1 LAANLAVPILRGSSV
16 MSIVMP
22 AIVILQTAIIL
33 GLLVLGLRHRVSA
46 PFGSVNPP
54 VSKANYRDRGM
65 SSRRAAHSSLPEVAD
80 KEDLPESLNQARQS
94 ERLRSAPLSTPA
106 DIFGSPES
114 GLPASRT
121 RRRFTDQLRTMASAR
136 PARRKTC
143 EGGARAVLEHD
154 SHADADGQ
162 VSGERYF
169 REALALLPLAT
180 VMLDERGVMTMVN
193 PQADRLFGYERE
205 ELLGKPVEL
214 LVHALRVDSDAPR
227 WADPLA
233 QQQSRCLLP
242 LDDLCVRRKD
252 GTEFR
257 AEIDLGAFRFNGENV
272 TLAFVIDK
280 TERYELHRQRLDLAH
295 LTRVSTMGQLAS
307 SLAHELNQPLTAIL
321 SNVQAA
327 QRFMTAD
334 PIDLAELHDILND
347 IVQDDYRAS
356 EVIRRI
362 RAVVKKGDL
371 EVIPLDLAGVM
382 RDVVALVHSDAI
394 VRGTRVTLDIDAA
407 LPPVRGDRV
416 QLQQVMLNL
425 LLNAFDAMNEVPPV
439 DRMVCV
445 TLKSADNG
453 MVLIAVRDRGH
464 GLTADKLDKIFK
476 PFFTSKPQGL
486 GLGLSISRSI
496 IDMHRGRLWAENN
509 NDRGATFYVALPA
522 GDATPEDKS
531 R

>member
-1 LAANLAVPILRGSSV
+1 

-22 AIVILQTAIIL
+22 AIVVLQAAIIL
-33 GLLVLGLRHRVSA
+33 GLLALELRRRISL
-46 PFGSVNPP
+46 PFSSLNPP
-54 VSKANYRDRGM
+54 ITESNYRKSATLDGC
-65 SSRRAAHSSLPEVAD
+65 AAHTALPELAG
-80 KEDLPESLNQARQS
+80 EANITEFSNRTRQPAL
-94 ERLRSAPLSTPA
+94 LRGEHRHHAP
-106 DIFGSPES
+106 DGSGASDS
-114 GLPASRT
+114 GLSASRA
-121 RRRFTDQLRTMASAR
+121 RRRFTERLRTMTSAR
-136 PARRKTC
+136 TACRQTYD
-143 EGGARAVLEHD
+143 GGARVAFTND
-154 SHADADGQ
+154 SHADASEQ

-169 REALALLPLAT
+169 REALALLPLGIL
-180 VMLDERGVMTMVN
+180 MLDERGLMVMVN
-193 PQADRLFGYERE
+193 PQAERLFGYEHG
-205 ELLGKPVEL
+205 ELVGKPAEL
-214 LVHALRVDSDAPR
+214 LVHALRLNSPAPH
-227 WADPLA
+227 WADPSTM
-233 QQQSRCLLP
+233 QQACGPSP
-242 LDDLCVRRKD
+242 LDDPCARRKD

-257 AEIDLGAFRFNGENV
+257 AEIDLSAFRFDGENV

-280 TERYELHRQRLDLAH
+280 TERHELHRQRQDLAH
-295 LTRVSTMGQLAS
+295 LTRVSTIGQLAS

-334 PIDLAELHDILND
+334 PIDLAELRDILND

-362 RAVVKKGDL
+362 RTVVKKGDF
-371 EVIPLDLAGVM
+371 EVISLDLASVI

-394 VRGTRVTLDIDAA
+394 VRGIRVTLDIDTA
-407 LPPVRGDRV
+407 LPPVRADRV

-439 DRMVCV
+439 DRAVCV
-445 TLKSADNG
+445 TLKPADNG

>member
-1 LAANLAVPILRGSSV
+1 
-16 MSIVMP
+16 MSIVIP
-22 AIVILQTAIIL
+22 AVVIVQSAIIL
-33 GLLVLGLRHRVSA
+33 GLVMLGLRHRVSA
-46 PFGSVNPP
+46 AFSSVNPP
-54 VSKANYRDRGM
+54 IGGVNSSGRAIPDQHAAQSAQSAPLEPADKAALHDFLNYR
-65 SSRRAAHSSLPEVAD
+65 H
-80 KEDLPESLNQARQS
+80 QS
-94 ERLRSAPLSTPA
+94 ERVRPTQFLSRPA
-106 DIFGSPES
+106 VSDASDS
-114 GLPASRT
+114 RLPASRG
-121 RRRFTDQLRTMASAR
+121 RRRFTERFRMMASAR
-136 PARRKTC
+136 TAHRNTYDDV
-143 EGGARAVLEHD
+143 ARAVHAHD
-154 SHADADGQ
+154 SPADTDERLN
-162 VSGERYF
+162 GERYF
-169 REALALLPLAT
+169 REVLALLPLAT
-180 VMLDERGVMTMVN
+180 LMLDERGMMVLVN
-193 PQADRLFGYERE
+193 PRAGRLFGYDCD
-205 ELLGKPVEL
+205 ELLGKPVEM
-214 LVHALRVDSDAPR
+214 LVQTLRFESPASR
-227 WADPLA
+227 WADPATL
-233 QQQSRCLLP
+233 QRSCKFLP
-242 LDDLCVRRKD
+242 LDDLCARRKN

-257 AEIDLGAFRFNGENV
+257 ADIDLSAFRFEGENV
-272 TLAFVIDK
+272 TLAFVVDK
-280 TERYELHRQRLDLAH
+280 TDRYELRRQRQDLAH

-327 QRFMTAD
+327 QRFMAAD
-334 PIDLAELHDILND
+334 PIDLAELRDILND

-371 EVIPLDLAGVM
+371 EMVPLDLAGVI
-382 RDVVALVHSDAI
+382 RDVVALVRSDAI
-394 VRGTRVTLDIDAA
+394 VRGTRVTLDIDPT

-425 LLNAFDAMNEVPPV
+425 VLNAFDAMNEVPPV
-439 DRMVCV
+439 DRTVCV
-445 TLKSADNG
+445 TLKPADSG

-509 NDRGATFYVALPA
+509 NDRGATFYVTLPL